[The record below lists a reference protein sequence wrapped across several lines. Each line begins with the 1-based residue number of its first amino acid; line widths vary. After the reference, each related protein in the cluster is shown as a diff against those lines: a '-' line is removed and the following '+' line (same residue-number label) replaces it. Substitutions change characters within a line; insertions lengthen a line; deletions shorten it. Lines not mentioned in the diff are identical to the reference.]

1 MGQPKTKNNGHEK
14 PAASN
19 KRAFHEYTILEKFQ
33 AGIVLTGTE
42 IKSVR
47 AGKVN
52 LKDSFAKIEKGEA
65 WLYKSHISPY
75 EMGNIYN
82 HEPERKRKLLLTKL
96 EIRKLTD
103 KMKGTGETLVPLKMY
118 ITGGWAKVELG
129 LAKGKKLHDKR
140 ETIAAK
146 DVKRDMDRAMKRF

>member
-1 MGQPKTKNNGHEK
+1 MSKDKKNKQEK
-14 PAASN
+14 VAASN
-19 KRAFHEYTILEKFQ
+19 KKAFHEYSIMEKYQ

-47 AGKVN
+47 AGRVT
-52 LKDSFAKIEKGEA
+52 LKDSFAKIEKGEV

-82 HEPERKRKLLLTKL
+82 HDPERKRKLLLTKN

-103 KMKGTGETLVPLKMY
+103 KIKGTGETLIPLKMY
-118 ITGGWAKVELG
+118 ISEGWAKVEIG
-129 LAKGKKLHDKR
+129 IAKGKKLHDKR
-140 ETIAAK
+140 DDIAQK
-146 DVKRDMDRAMKRF
+146 SVKRDIERAMKRF

>member
-1 MGQPKTKNNGHEK
+1 MSKDKKNTQEK
-14 PAASN
+14 VAASN
-19 KRAFHEYTILEKFQ
+19 KKAFHEYSIMEKYQ

-47 AGKVN
+47 AGRVT
-52 LKDSFAKIEKGEA
+52 LKDSFAKIEKGEV

-82 HEPERKRKLLLTKL
+82 HDPERKRKLLLTKN

-103 KMKGTGETLVPLKMY
+103 KIKGTGETLIPLKMY
-118 ITGGWAKVELG
+118 ISQGWAKVEIG
-129 LAKGKKLHDKR
+129 IAKGKKLHDKR
-140 ETIAAK
+140 DDIAQK
-146 DVKRDMDRAMKRF
+146 SVKRDIERAMKRF

>member
-1 MGQPKTKNNGHEK
+1 LSKDKQYKVVS
-14 PAASN
+14 SN
-19 KRAFHEYTILEKFQ
+19 KKAFHEYSILEKYD

-47 AGKVN
+47 AGKLN
-52 LKDSFAKIEKGEA
+52 LKDSFAKIEKGEV
-65 WLYKSHISPY
+65 WLYNAHISPY

-82 HEPERKRKLLLTKL
+82 HQPERKRKLLMTKQ

-103 KMKGTGETLVPLKMY
+103 KLKGASETLVPLKVY
-118 ITGGWAKVELG
+118 ILGGWAKVEIG

-140 ETIAAK
+140 EDIAKK
-146 DVKRDMDRAMKRF
+146 DVKRDIERAMKGQ

>member
-1 MGQPKTKNNGHEK
+1 MSKDKNNKQEK
-14 PAASN
+14 VAASN
-19 KRAFHEYTILEKFQ
+19 KKAFHEYNITEKYQ

-47 AGKVN
+47 TGRVN
-52 LKDSFAKIEKGEA
+52 LKDSFAKIEKGEV

-82 HEPERKRKLLLTKL
+82 HDPERKRKLLLTKT

-118 ITGGWAKVELG
+118 ITGGWAKVEIG
-129 LAKGKKLHDKR
+129 IAKGKKLHDKR
-140 ETIAAK
+140 EDIAQK
-146 DVKRDMDRAMKRF
+146 TVKRDIERAMKSY